1 MNEKKSRALLFALGI
16 TIGLLVGA
24 TVVYVSSPK
33 PNSNGEV
40 SENMIEQIVNKV
52 YGLVSSKKEANDSLS
67 AKAETPDKNSKNK
80 EVLSAKS
87 NEKATSQVIDSSSIV
102 ASNAQVTND
111 SLSAD
116 SAASGAVA
124 MLNLNDEIIIK
135 KDELLVTKM
144 VDLINLDFASAKQ
157 NNHTD
162 SLLQTAS
169 GIRDNSKLSLAK
181 YSYQVELWKSPIN
194 YKGYKMA
201 KNKLV
206 LYGLDQEVPLK
217 LFYLN
222 DNTYLKYSD
231 TFFKLDNYNDY
242 KAFEKVLNPQVIAL
256 LNK

>member
-33 PNSNGEV
+33 PDSNGEV

-87 NEKATSQVIDSSSIV
+87 NEKATSQVIDSSSVV
-102 ASNAQVTND
+102 ASNAQATND

-116 SAASGAVA
+116 STASGAVA

-144 VDLINLDFASAKQ
+144 VDLINLDFASAK
-157 NNHTD
+157 
-162 SLLQTAS
+162 
-169 GIRDNSKLSLAK
+169 
-181 YSYQVELWKSPIN
+181 
-194 YKGYKMA
+194 
-201 KNKLV
+201 
-206 LYGLDQEVPLK
+206 
-217 LFYLN
+217 
-222 DNTYLKYSD
+222 
-231 TFFKLDNYNDY
+231 
-242 KAFEKVLNPQVIAL
+242 
-256 LNK
+256 

>member
-33 PNSNGEV
+33 PDSNGEV

-87 NEKATSQVIDSSSIV
+87 NEKATSQVIDSSSVV
-102 ASNAQVTND
+102 ASNAQATND

-116 SAASGAVA
+116 STASGAVA

-169 GIRDNSKLSLAK
+169 GIRDNSKMNLAK

-206 LYGLDQEVPLK
+206 VYGLDQDAPLK

-222 DNTYLKYSD
+222 ESTYLKYAD